1 MTNFQADAPARFS
14 REQVLLWGPALLG
27 ALLAAAATGALL
39 WPVLRQLQAA
49 QQQLADLQ
57 DQTTRLPLLRQQ
69 MVQVST
75 NLEQARQRQQRILNL
90 IAGSGAIN
98 TFMAQL
104 GQEAARS
111 GVQLD
116 GYEPVTA
123 AAPAPAAA
131 PAGAPPPA
139 APPPGQPPGQ
149 PPAAPS
155 DPLLAPGLQKT
166 SLLITARGSG
176 PQLQQF
182 LRRLERLSLLVVQ
195 SDLALKHE
203 APESQSGKAAP
214 PPLTS
219 LRLNLSLYTP
229 AAKPR

>member
-1 MTNFQADAPARFS
+1 MTNFQGDAPPRLT

-27 ALLAAAATGALL
+27 GLLAAAAAGLLL
-39 WPVLRQLQAA
+39 WPVLRQLQADR
-49 QQQLADLQ
+49 QQLLDLQ
-57 DQTTRLPLLRQQ
+57 EQTTRLPLLRQQ
-69 MVQVST
+69 LEQVRS
-75 NLEQARQRQQRILNL
+75 NLEQARQRQRRILSL

-123 AAPAPAAA
+123 SGSAAA
-131 PAGAPPPA
+131 PAGGAAPAAA
-139 APPPGQPPGQ
+139 APPPPGKA
-149 PPAAPS
+149 PAAAVS

-195 SDLALKHE
+195 SDLNLKHDPPE
-203 APESQSGKAAP
+203 AQAGKTAAP
-214 PPLTS
+214 ALTT
-219 LRLNLSLYTP
+219 LRLNLSLYSPTT
-229 AAKPR
+229 KQR

>member
-1 MTNFQADAPARFS
+1 M
-14 REQVLLWGPALLG
+14 LWGPALLG
-27 ALLAAAATGALL
+27 GLLAAAAAGLLL
-39 WPVLRQLQAA
+39 WPVLRQLQAD

-57 DQTTRLPLLRQQ
+57 EQDTRLPLLRQQ
-69 MVQVST
+69 LVQVRT
-75 NLEQARQRQQRILNL
+75 NFDQARQRQQRILTL

-104 GQEAARS
+104 GQEANRS

-123 AAPAPAAA
+123 TSTPAAPAPAAA
-131 PAGAPPPA
+131 GT
-139 APPPGQPPGQ
+139 QPPGKA
-149 PPAAPS
+149 PAAAS
-155 DPLLAPGLQKT
+155 ADPLLAPGLQKT

-195 SDLALKHE
+195 SDLNLKHD
-203 APESQSGKAAP
+203 APDAQAAQRAVP
-214 PPLTS
+214 ALTT
-219 LRLNLSLYTP
+219 LRLNLSLYSP
-229 AAKPR
+229 ATKQR

>member
-1 MTNFQADAPARFS
+1 MTNFQGDAPPRLT

-27 ALLAAAATGALL
+27 GLLAAAAAGLLL
-39 WPVLRQLQAA
+39 WPVLRQLQADR
-49 QQQLADLQ
+49 QQLLDLQ
-57 DQTTRLPLLRQQ
+57 EQTTRLPLLRQQ
-69 MVQVST
+69 LEQVRS
-75 NLEQARQRQQRILNL
+75 NLEQARQRQRRILSL
-90 IAGSGAIN
+90 IAGSGAIQ

-123 AAPAPAAA
+123 PAAA
-131 PAGAPPPA
+131 AAPPPA
-139 APPPGQPPGQ
+139 PPSAAPPPPGKA
-149 PPAAPS
+149 PAAPVS

-195 SDLALKHE
+195 SDLNLKHDPPE
-203 APESQSGKAAP
+203 AQAGKTAAP
-214 PPLTS
+214 ALTT
-219 LRLNLSLYTP
+219 LRLNLSLYSP
-229 AAKPR
+229 ATKQR

>member
-1 MTNFQADAPARFS
+1 MTNFQGGAPSRLT

-27 ALLAAAATGALL
+27 GLLAAVAAGLLL
-39 WPVLRQLQAA
+39 WPVLRQLQVDR
-49 QQQLADLQ
+49 QQLLDLQ
-57 DQTTRLPLLRQQ
+57 EQTTRLPLLRQQ
-69 MVQVST
+69 LAQVRT
-75 NLEQARQRQQRILNL
+75 NHEQARQRQQRILSL
-90 IAGSGAIN
+90 IAGSGAIQ

-123 AAPAPAAA
+123 PASAAAPPPVPPSAAPPPPGKAPAAA
-131 PAGAPPPA
+131 V
-139 APPPGQPPGQ
+139 
-149 PPAAPS
+149 S

-182 LRRLERLSLLVVQ
+182 LRRLERLNLLVVQ
-195 SDLALKHE
+195 SDLNLKHDPPD
-203 APESQSGKAAP
+203 AQAGKTAAP
-214 PPLTS
+214 ALTT
-219 LRLNLSLYTP
+219 LRLNLSLYSLAT
-229 AAKPR
+229 KQR